1 MTSTARVGAN
11 GRVSFWYEAIGGLP
25 AYRSP
30 LPGDRSADV
39 CIVGGGFTG
48 LWAAYYLKE
57 ADPSLDIVVVERE
70 FAGFGASGRNGGWAS
85 GLLAGSRDRFG
96 RLYGQD
102 AVRRQQRVMSESV
115 DELIRVADMEGI
127 SADILKSGTVR
138 IASTPGQLSRL
149 RQTVAADHHWG
160 AEDTRMLEPD
170 ELSARIRIGDAVAA
184 CFTPHCAR
192 IQPAKLVRQ
201 LADVVERQGVTIHEG
216 TAASRLGP
224 GSVHTDRGV
233 VRAPVIL
240 RATEG
245 FTASLAGQE
254 RTWLPMNSSMIV
266 TEPLPDA
273 MWDEIG
279 WAGAETLGD
288 TAYSHMYAQRTAD
301 GRIALGGRGVP
312 YRFHSH
318 TDHAGRTQAR
328 AISELAQVLHHR
340 FPATRDVRIQHAW
353 CGVLGV
359 PRDWCSSAVFDEK
372 TGLGWAGGYVGQGVT
387 TTNLAGRTLR
397 DLVLRRQT
405 ELTSLPWVGHSS
417 RRWEVEPVRWIGV
430 RSMYAAYRHADH
442 KETKARG
449 HESRLARVADLISKR
464 P

>member
-1 MTSTARVGAN
+1 MTVNSKVGAN
-11 GRVSFWYEAIGGLP
+11 GRVSFWYEAIGGVP
-25 AYRSP
+25 AYRPP
-30 LPGDRSADV
+30 LPGDRSADI

-48 LWAAYYLKE
+48 LWTAYYLKE
-57 ADPSLDIVVVERE
+57 ADPSLDIVVIERE

-85 GLLAGSRDRFG
+85 GLIAGSRERFAA
-96 RLYGQD
+96 LYGED

-115 DELIRVADMEGI
+115 DELIRVADAEGI
-127 SADILKSGTVR
+127 RADILKSGTVR
-138 IASTPGQLSRL
+138 IASTPGQVSRL
-149 RQTVAADHHWG
+149 RERVAADHHWG
-160 AEDTRMLEPD
+160 VDDTRMLEPE
-170 ELSARIRIGDAVAA
+170 ELSARIRTGDALAA

-201 LADVVERQGVTIHEG
+201 LADVGERRGVPIYEG
-216 TAASRLGP
+216 TAASRLGQ
-224 GSVHTDRGV
+224 GVVHTNRGV

-245 FTASLAGQE
+245 FTASLAGQG

-266 TEPLPDA
+266 TEQLPDA

-318 TDHAGRTQAR
+318 TDDAGRTQPK
-328 AISELAQVLHHR
+328 AISELEQVLHAR
-340 FPATRDVRIQHAW
+340 FPLTREARIQHAW

-405 ELTSLPWVGHSS
+405 ELASLPWVGHTS

-442 KETKARG
+442 KESKVTG
-449 HESRLARVADLISKR
+449 QGSRLAHVADLISKR